1 MIILKSK
8 QEIEIMRAGGAIAA
22 EILLQLEEVLKP
34 GISTRELDQL
44 AEQWIRA
51 KGAAPTF
58 IGYNGYKHSLCVSVN
73 AEVVHGIPGN
83 KIIQDGDLVSI
94 DCGVTWQGFVADHAK
109 TFCVGKVDA
118 ARQQLVANA
127 ELSLHLG
134 IAALR
139 EGNRVGDIGAA
150 VEQVALEHGYGVV
163 KDFVGHGVGRRMHEE
178 PQVPNFGKP
187 GTGSRLKPGM
197 VLAIEPM
204 FNLGTGDVKVLADG
218 WTVVTKDGKHSA
230 HFEHTIALTENGPEI
245 LTVLSKH
252 Y

>member
-1 MIILKSK
+1 
-8 QEIEIMRAGGAIAA
+8 MREAGAIVA
-22 EILLQLEEVLKP
+22 EILVRLEDALQIGTTTLA
-34 GISTRELDQL
+34 LDQL
-44 AEQWIRA
+44 AEKWIRA
-51 KGAAPTF
+51 AGATPTF

-73 AEVVHGIPGN
+73 AEVVHGIPRE
-83 KIIQDGDLVSI
+83 KIIRDGDLVSI
-94 DCGVTWQGFVADHAK
+94 DCGVTWKGFVADHAK

-118 ARQQLVANA
+118 VRQQLVANA
-127 ELSLHLG
+127 ELSLHQG
-134 IAALR
+134 IAAMI

-150 VEQVALEHGYGVV
+150 VEAVAIEHGYGVV

-187 GTGSRLKPGM
+187 ATGPRLKPGM

-218 WTVVTKDGKHSA
+218 WTVVTKDGKPSA

-245 LTVLSKH
+245 LTVLG
-252 Y
+252 